1 LLEGKN
7 PCAVTSS
14 WLPAGA
20 LAIASSA
27 FAAEPLPPPVPI
39 FTWSGIYI
47 GAQLGGA
54 WGYDNVTWSGISN
67 DGDLA
72 GGSFSHSLAGVI
84 GGAHVGFNLQVNPWL
99 VLGAEGTVDG
109 TSLSNTIAV
118 PVNDFMG
125 DTPGVITAT
134 NQAEVQGSIRGR
146 IGLAFDR
153 ALIYGTGGVAFTGF
167 KTVLVD
173 TTGFFTSL
181 PGTNSTISNT
191 RVGWTAGGGVEYA
204 ITNNWS
210 VRVEYRYLD
219 FGRIT
224 ESPFAGQLPFANS
237 FVSLRHRLTEN
248 QVQAGFS
255 YRFDWTA
262 PPPAGPLAAK
272 Y

>member
-1 LLEGKN
+1 MRRHFLL
-7 PCAVTSS
+7 AA
-14 WLPAGA
+14 AGA

-47 GAQLGGA
+47 GGQLGGA
-54 WGYDNVTWSGISN
+54 WGHDNVTWSGIAN

-72 GGSFSHSLAGVI
+72 GGSFGHSLAGVI

-118 PVNDFMG
+118 PVNDFAG

-173 TTGFFTSL
+173 TTGFFTGL
-181 PGTNSTISNT
+181 PEPIRPSRIRVSAGPRAEAPSMPSPTIGRCGSNT
-191 RVGWTAGGGVEYA
+191 AIWISAVSPNLHWPANCRSQTASSRCDT
-204 ITNNWS
+204 I
-210 VRVEYRYLD
+210 
-219 FGRIT
+219 
-224 ESPFAGQLPFANS
+224 
-237 FVSLRHRLTEN
+237 
-248 QVQAGFS
+248 
-255 YRFDWTA
+255 
-262 PPPAGPLAAK
+262 
-272 Y
+272 